1 MSTPIIKAT
10 VKPSSKGKTIVAITL
25 YALLTLFSVAMAIFD
40 FVSGQILFAL
50 LFMISAAIFIVL
62 LLIKGNAAFGTS
74 IALEG
79 NELLLKCWANDFLP
93 YDVNGGILS
102 DMIPAKT
109 KITVVDAEDITMV
122 LVGTKDFIKRN
133 STEAGKGFIKAI
145 FPYEHSSNKS
155 KKNILTGLDLLYV
168 ETADDCAFMCIHDYD
183 PEDVT
188 NILKELYT
196 INSDVMIK
204 VNSREYKRH
213 IMKLQKAED

>member
-1 MSTPIIKAT
+1 MSTPTIKAT
-10 VKPSSKGKTIVAITL
+10 VKPSSKGKTMVAIAL

-40 FVSGQILFAL
+40 FVSGQILFAI
-50 LFMISAAIFIVL
+50 LFVMSATIFVIL

-74 IALEG
+74 IILEDG
-79 NELLLKCWANDFLP
+79 ELQLKCWANDFLP

-102 DMIPAKT
+102 DMKPAKT
-109 KITVVDAEDITMV
+109 KVTVVPAEDINML

-133 STEAGKGFIKAI
+133 STEAGKRFMKAI
-145 FPYEHSSNKS
+145 FPYEHSSKKA
-155 KKNILTGLDLLYV
+155 KKNMLTGLDILYV

-183 PEDVT
+183 PADVT
-188 NILKELYT
+188 TILKELYD
-196 INSDVMIK
+196 INPEIRIK